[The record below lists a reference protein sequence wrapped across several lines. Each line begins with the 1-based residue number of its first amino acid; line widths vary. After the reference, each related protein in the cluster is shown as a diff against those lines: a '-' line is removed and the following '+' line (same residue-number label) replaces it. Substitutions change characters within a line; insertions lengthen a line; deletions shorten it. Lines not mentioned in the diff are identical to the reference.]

1 MSLMRFGVIAISLTL
16 ANSIAIAEDR
26 PQTAAEMGIM
36 QGSPPKRLIDM
47 SKWDKGPD
55 NLWAFQHISEIIP
68 TGNISRGSGPVARLE
83 HAPQDLSGLG
93 FKTPDGK
100 QMTVRKMLETTYT
113 DGFIVLHEG
122 RVVFE
127 KYYNGMTPQTRH
139 LLMSV
144 SKSVTGTSAGILV
157 NDGRLNPT
165 AKVVDYVPELKNSPG
180 FAEATVRE
188 VLDMTTS
195 IVFSEDYADPKA
207 EVVSHEVATAWR
219 GPKSKL
225 AQEGLY
231 AFSQTI
237 KKDKRAHG
245 EKFHYASINTD
256 VLGWLIER
264 ASKQRFIEIMRDA
277 IWSKL
282 GAEHDA
288 QISVDYKGSAVANGG
303 FVITLRDLARFSQ
316 MVLDDGRYN
325 DRQIVPSGWID
336 DIRFNGKNSAW
347 KPTSYSK
354 IWPDGFYRNQWYVT
368 KDDHGSFF
376 AVGVNGQHIWINP
389 KTRVVMVKYSSLP
402 ISADKDNIV
411 LGWVGMDAIARSFG
425 N

>member
-1 MSLMRFGVIAISLTL
+1 MSLMRFGVVAISLTL

-55 NLWAFQHISEIIP
+55 NRWAFQHISEIIP

-122 RVVFE
+122 RIAFE

-144 SKSVTGTSAGILV
+144 SKSVTGTLAGILV

-165 AKVVDYVPELKNSPG
+165 AKVIDYIPELKNSPG

>member
-1 MSLMRFGVIAISLTL
+1 MKCIMLGVVAMTLTL
-16 ANSIAIAEDR
+16 PQSAATAEDR
-26 PQTAAEMGIM
+26 PKTAAEMGIM
-36 QGSPPKRLIDM
+36 QGSPPKQLIDI

-55 NLWAFQHISEIIP
+55 NRWAFQHISEIIP
-68 TGNISRGSGPVARLE
+68 TANISRGSGPVSLLE
-83 HAPQDLSGLG
+83 RAPTDLSELV
-93 FKTPDGK
+93 FETPDGK
-100 QMTVRKMLETTYT
+100 EMTVHKMLETTYT
-113 DGFIVLHEG
+113 DGFIVLHQG
-122 RVVFE
+122 KVVLE
-127 KYYNGMTPQTRH
+127 KYFNGMTPGTRH

-144 SKSVTGTSAGILV
+144 SKSVTGTLAGILV

-165 AKVVDYVPELKNSPG
+165 LKVVDYLPELKNSPA
-180 FAEATVRE
+180 FADATVRE

-195 IVFSEDYADPKA
+195 IVWSEDYADPKA
-207 EVVSHEVATAWR
+207 QVVSHEVATAWR
-219 GPKSKL
+219 GPQSKL

-231 AFSQTI
+231 AFAQTT

-264 ASKQRFIEIMRDA
+264 ASKQRFVEFMGDA

-316 MVLDDGRYN
+316 MVLDDGYYN
-325 DRQIVPSGWID
+325 GQQIVSPGWID
-336 DIRFNGKNSAW
+336 DIRFNGNNSAW
-347 KPTSYSK
+347 KPTSYAET
-354 IWPDGFYRNQWYVT
+354 WPDGFYRNQWYVT
-368 KDDHGSFF
+368 KDDQGSFF

-389 KTRVVMVKYSSLP
+389 KTRVVIVKFSSLP
-402 ISADKDNIV
+402 VSADKENIV
-411 LGWVGMDAIARSFG
+411 LGWAGMDAIARSFG
-425 N
+425 K

>member
-1 MSLMRFGVIAISLTL
+1 MSLTRLGVIAISIIL

-26 PQTAAEMGIM
+26 PKTAAEMGIM
-36 QGSPPKRLIDM
+36 QGSPPKQLIDM

-68 TGNISRGSGPVARLE
+68 TANISRGSGPVARLE

-122 RVVFE
+122 RIVFE

-144 SKSVTGTSAGILV
+144 SKSVTGTLAGILV

-165 AKVVDYVPELKNSPG
+165 AKVIDYIPELKNSPG

-264 ASKQRFIEIMRDA
+264 ASKQRFIEIMRDT